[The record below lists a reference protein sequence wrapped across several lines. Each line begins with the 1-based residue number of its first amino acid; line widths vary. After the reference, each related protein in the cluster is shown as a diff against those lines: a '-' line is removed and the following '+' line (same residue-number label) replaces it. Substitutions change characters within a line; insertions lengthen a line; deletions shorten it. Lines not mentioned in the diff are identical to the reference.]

1 MNFMFQMNVDTALEF
16 YTRCREQNAQTLEE
30 RNKIL
35 LQLVEEGRI
44 KSVMATNRTKEQIV
58 SDAAK
63 NYGRV
68 LDLTKIKEN
77 NSNDTRTE

>member
-1 MNFMFQMNVDTALEF
+1 MFEMNVDTALEF
-16 YTRCREQNAQTLEE
+16 YIRCREQNAQTLEE

-44 KSVMATNRTKEQIV
+44 KSVMATNRSKEQIV
-58 SDAAK
+58 QDAAK
-63 NYGRV
+63 HYGKV

-77 NSNDTRTE
+77 NSNE

>member
-16 YTRCREQNAQTLEE
+16 YTRCREQNAQILEE